1 MLDISLTK
9 VLRKKNNV
17 KQMKMKDTS
26 NSNYTIIEVWSNN
39 LEEEFKKIRKIIQK
53 YPFVAMVLI
62 FIIIFLIIKEN

>member
-1 MLDISLTK
+1 
-9 VLRKKNNV
+9 
-17 KQMKMKDTS
+17 MKDTS

-62 FIIIFLIIKEN
+62 IIIIFLTIQAKN

>member
-1 MLDISLTK
+1 
-9 VLRKKNNV
+9 
-17 KQMKMKDTS
+17 MKMKDTS

-62 FIIIFLIIKEN
+62 IIIFLTIQANQKVFVK

>member
-9 VLRKKNNV
+9 VLRKKKNV